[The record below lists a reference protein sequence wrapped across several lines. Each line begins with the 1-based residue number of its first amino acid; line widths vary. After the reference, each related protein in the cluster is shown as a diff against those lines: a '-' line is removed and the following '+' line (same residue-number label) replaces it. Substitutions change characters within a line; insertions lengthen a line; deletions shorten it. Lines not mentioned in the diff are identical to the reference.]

1 MTASAPTIWILFPIL
16 TGGLLLL
23 TRNPRVLGYLG
34 GTIAVIL
41 ALAAQFIPIDE
52 ALLIGSFSFKVNSS
66 LNVLGRALTI
76 DPAEGSLLAL
86 IYGGAA
92 LWFFGSLAAEN
103 TARLVPIGFM
113 IVGLLVA
120 SIAVQPFLYAAL
132 FIQMAILISV
142 PMLTS
147 LYAPPGKGIL
157 RFLIYQTL
165 AMPFILLA
173 GWLLAGV
180 EASPGDLALAAQS
193 ASMLGLGFAFLLA
206 IFPLYNWIPMLME
219 DSHPFTVG
227 FLLWI
232 LPTITLIFLTG
243 FLDRYSWIRSS
254 PELILA
260 LRSAG
265 LLMIATGGLWS
276 AFQRHLGRIMA
287 FGVIAETGFALLALS
302 LDSRL
307 GIPILFLLIPARTLT
322 LALWSLGLTVIR
334 ENTET
339 MQFGAVRGVLRIAP
353 LAGAATLLATLSV
366 SAFPLLAGFPPR
378 LALWENLSSVSPA
391 ASAWMGIGIAG
402 LLTSAVRSLA
412 VVSMAEEFAGW
423 ESRENLMQRIMLGLG
438 MIGLFILGLFP
449 QSAQYFLS
457 ELPLMFEHLGR

>member
-1 MTASAPTIWILFPIL
+1 MTVYAPAIWIVLPIL
-16 TGGLLLL
+16 VGIALLFV
-23 TRNPRVLGYLG
+23 RNARALSVLGGSL
-34 GTIAVIL
+34 AMIL
-41 ALAAQFIPIDE
+41 ALAAQFVPIAA
-52 ALLIGSFSFKVNSS
+52 ALRVGNLSLKIDSS
-66 LNVLGRALTI
+66 LNVLGRVLTI
-76 DPAEGSLLAL
+76 DPAEGSLLAI

-92 LWFFGSLAAEN
+92 LWFFGSVAAGGA
-103 TARLVPIGFM
+103 ARIVPMGFM
-113 IVGLLVA
+113 ILGLLVA

-132 FIQMAILISV
+132 FIEMAILISV

-147 LYAPPGKGIL
+147 IYSPPSKGIL

-180 EASPGDLALAAQS
+180 EASPGDIALAAQS
-193 ASMLGLGFAFLLA
+193 ASMLGLGLAFLLA

-227 FLLWI
+227 FLIWI
-232 LPTITLIFLTG
+232 LPTITIFFAAG
-243 FLDRYSWIRSS
+243 FLDGYSWIRSS
-254 PELILA
+254 PQMILA

-265 LLMIATGGLWS
+265 LLMIVTGGLWA

-287 FGVIAETGFALLALS
+287 FGSITETGFSLLALS
-302 LDSRL
+302 LDSRV

-322 LALWSLGLTVIR
+322 LALWSLGLTVMR
-334 ENTET
+334 DNAET
-339 MQFGAVRGVLRIAP
+339 MQFGATRGMLRATP
-353 LAGAATLLATLSV
+353 FAGAAILLASLSA

-378 LALWENLSSVSPA
+378 LALWEDLSSVSTSA
-391 ASAWMGIGIAG
+391 AVWMGIGIAG

-412 VVSMAEEFAGW
+412 VLGMAEEFTSW
-423 ESRENLMQRIMLGLG
+423 KPREDLAQRVLLTLG

-449 QSAQYFLS
+449 QTAQFFLS
-457 ELPLMFEHLGR
+457 KLPLMFENLGR